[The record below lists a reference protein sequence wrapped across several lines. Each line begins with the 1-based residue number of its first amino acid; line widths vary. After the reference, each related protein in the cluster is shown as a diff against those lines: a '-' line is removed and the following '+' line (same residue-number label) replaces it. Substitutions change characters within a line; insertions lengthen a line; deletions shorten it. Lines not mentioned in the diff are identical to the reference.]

1 MLIPQK
7 DAQPINFKIYNEYTP
22 GENKLELLGG
32 VFLPFN
38 NEREKMIMLCLFN
51 MGLQEF
57 IRLLQPETKEELLEL
72 LQQDLKE

>member
-7 DAQPINFKIYNEYTP
+7 DAQPINFKIYDEYTP

-32 VFLPFN
+32 VFLPFD
-38 NEREKMIMLCLFN
+38 NEREKMTMLCLFN

-57 IRLLQPETKEELLEL
+57 IRILPEESKEELFRL